1 MDLPFIEF
9 KLTDEVE
16 GLQAI
21 ALVDKPAIGLNYQAF
36 APHKFEVIDEDK
48 RIVMG
53 AAMVPDLPIYR
64 RDERGEYYAIFKK
77 ETIKAL
83 VQKLFKENKHTEF
96 NEQHNS
102 FKILDGVYIYQ
113 SFITDVELGISAP
126 SGFENVADG
135 TWFIAAK
142 VENEEAWSKVKEE
155 GILRGFSVEG
165 VFDLEP
171 YKFKTMNKINLES
184 VISTL
189 KSVFADAETEEVV
202 TEQKF
207 GEGTLVDGTIVKWEG
222 DLVEGA
228 ALVVVMP
235 EGEVAAPDGIHELSD
250 GTIVETAGG
259 LVVNIEAA
267 GEQKKEEEEEMYDNE
282 FTIEQLSE
290 MIEKSVSKY
299 AEAFTASLEAIK
311 SENETLRTE
320 LASVKSAKE
329 ELKNEFSAT
338 LNKVGTELE
347 EIVKAE
353 PSTAKKPQEFKALT
367 RAERAAQMGAI
378 IRANK

>member
-1 MDLPFIEF
+1 MDLPFVEF
-9 KLTDEVE
+9 KLTDDVE

-36 APHKFEVIDEDK
+36 APQKFEIIDEDK

-53 AAMVPDLPIYR
+53 AAMIPNLPIYR
-64 RDERGEYYAIFKK
+64 RDESGEYYAIFKK

-113 SFITDVELGISAP
+113 SFITDAELGILP
-126 SGFENVADG
+126 PQGFENVADG

-142 VENEEAWSKVKEE
+142 VENDEAWSKVKED
-155 GILRGFSVEG
+155 GLLKGFSVEG

-171 YKFKTMNKINLES
+171 YKFKQMNKLNLES

-189 KSVFADAETEEVV
+189 KSVFADEEVV
-202 TEQKF
+202 AEEKY
-207 GEGTLVDGTIVKWEG
+207 GEATLVDGTIVKWEG
-222 DLVEGA
+222 ELVEGA

-259 LVVNIEAA
+259 LIVNIQAMGEEA
-267 GEQKKEEEEEMYDNE
+267 EEEEVDTMFTSEMLNA
-282 FTIEQLSE
+282 
-290 MIEKSVSKY
+290 MIEKAMSKY
-299 AEAFTASLEAIK
+299 AEAFTATLETIK
-311 SENETLRTE
+311 SENATLRTE
-320 LASVKSAKE
+320 LAAIKSAKDD
-329 ELKNEFSAT
+329 LKKDFSAT
-338 LNKVGTELE
+338 LDKVGTELE

-353 PSTAKKPQEFKALT
+353 ASTAKKPQEFKATT